1 MFIAKEKRKTNIA
14 EYILYMWQVEDLIRA
29 HQFSIDLI
37 ETNLIS
43 QYSQPNKIKNDI
55 REWFADLILMMHE
68 EGIRQHGHLSFLRTL
83 MDDLADFHLRLLNNG
98 DEDQYHKLY
107 LQASQYINELK
118 SKSGKTSTNDVE
130 TCMSALYGLLLLRLK
145 KKKISKETEQAM
157 STFSKMIAVLSK
169 KFLEAERGER
179 EI

>member
-29 HQFSIDLI
+29 HQFNIDLI

-43 QYSQPNKIKNDI
+43 QYSKPSRIKNDI

-83 MDDLADFHLRLLNNG
+83 MNDLFDFHLRLINNG
-98 DEDQYHKLY
+98 DEKHYHQLY

-118 SKSGKTSTNDVE
+118 DKSGNRVTNDIE
-130 TCMSALYGLLLLRLK
+130 TCMNALYGLLLLRLK
-145 KKKISKETEQAM
+145 KKEISKETEVAM
-157 STFSKMIAVLSK
+157 STFSQLIALLSK
-169 KFLEAERGER
+169 KFLQAERGER

>member
-29 HQFSIDLI
+29 HNFDIDLI

-43 QYSQPNKIKNDI
+43 QYTQPPRVKNDI

-68 EGIRQHGHLSFLRTL
+68 EGVRKHGHISFLRTL
-83 MDDLADFHLRLLNNG
+83 MDDLYDFHLKLL
-98 DEDQYHKLY
+98 DDSEEKLY
-107 LQASQYINELK
+107 HQLFQRAYPFINEIK
-118 SKSGKTSTNDVE
+118 SKSGNNVSEIE
-130 TCMSALYGLLLLRLK
+130 TCMNALYGLLLLRLK
-145 KKKISKETEQAM
+145 KKEVSRETEKAM
-157 STFSKMIAVLSK
+157 ATFSQLIAILSK
-169 KFLEAERGER
+169 KFLEVERGER

>member
-29 HQFSIDLI
+29 HQFNIDLI

-43 QYSQPNKIKNDI
+43 QYSQPNKTKNDI
-55 REWFADLILMMHE
+55 REWYADLILMMHE
-68 EGIRQHGHLSFLRTL
+68 EGIRKLGHLSFLRTL
-83 MDDLADFHLRLLNNG
+83 MDDLAGFHMRLLNNG
-98 DEDQYHKLY
+98 DEKLYHQLY

-118 SKSGKTSTNDVE
+118 SKSGENATNDVE
-130 TCMSALYGLLLLRLK
+130 TCMNALYGLLLLRLQK
-145 KKKISKETEQAM
+145 KEVSKETEQAM
-157 STFSKMIAVLSK
+157 STLSKMIAVLSR